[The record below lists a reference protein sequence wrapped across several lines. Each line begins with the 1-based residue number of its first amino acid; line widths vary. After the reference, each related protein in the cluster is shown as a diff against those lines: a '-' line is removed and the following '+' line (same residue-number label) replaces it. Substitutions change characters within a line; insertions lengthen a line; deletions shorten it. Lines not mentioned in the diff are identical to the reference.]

1 MNRLAMAITF
11 LAVGFG
17 LIISLNGCGGSSTE
31 TVTAASVS
39 ELPPGKT
46 LEVDLA
52 KKDYLGRRTVY
63 KFDDPGTDF
72 SRVTIRTPA
81 GVKTFGDLLKQSNTG
96 QGKLVLG
103 TPEGMRDHLPTSG
116 GGTTHFDCGVFCKC
130 NGTTDCIDMILAG
143 KCSDEFWCS
152 SDTDACYC
160 VAKP

>member
-17 LIISLNGCGGSSTE
+17 LIISLNGCGGSNTE

-39 ELPPGKT
+39 ELPSGKT
-46 LEVDLA
+46 LEIDLA

-81 GVKTFGDLLKQSNTG
+81 GVKTFGDLLRQANTG
-96 QGKLVLG
+96 PGKLVLG
-103 TPEGMRDHLPTSG
+103 TPEDMRDHLPTSG
-116 GGTTHFDCGVFCKC
+116 GGATHFDCGVICKC
-130 NGTTDCIDMILAG
+130 DGTTDCVDMILAG
-143 KCSDEFWCS
+143 KCSSEFWCS
-152 SDTDACYC
+152 DTGACYC
-160 VAKP
+160 VPKP

>member
-17 LIISLNGCGGSSTE
+17 LIISLNGCGGSNTE

-39 ELPPGKT
+39 ELPSGKT
-46 LEVDLA
+46 LEIDLA

-81 GVKTFGDLLKQSNTG
+81 GLKTFGDLLKQANTG
-96 QGKLVLG
+96 PGKLVLG
-103 TPEGMRDHLPTSG
+103 TPKICAIICQLREAERHISTAASFASAMAPPTVW
-116 GGTTHFDCGVFCKC
+116 T
-130 NGTTDCIDMILAG
+130 
-143 KCSDEFWCS
+143 
-152 SDTDACYC
+152 
-160 VAKP
+160 